1 MPDLREELLQ
11 FIWQHR
17 LLKPLP
23 LVTVSGK
30 TLSVIK
36 PGDLNKDSGPDFF
49 NARINLNGLTLAGNI
64 ELHVNSS
71 DWTRHGHESDPNYD
85 NIILHVVHH
94 HDVRLAQN
102 EKHNVEVLEV
112 KDLIPEELIK
122 NYEGLMLSRQELVCG
137 SHLVNANDQKFSM
150 WLQRMFTERLEQK
163 ANYIEELFRACGGD
177 YVQTFY
183 SVLLR
188 SFGFKVNTLPFELLS
203 KQVPAN
209 ILLRHADDLLQL
221 EALLL
226 GSAGFLEETFSDKY
240 IQQLQNE
247 FEFLKRKYNI
257 IPLKKEVFKF
267 SRLRPANFPTLRLAQ
282 LASLVHAHPELFSAP
297 QQFTSFE
304 EIQNCLKVSPGEYWK
319 KHYRMDGREA
329 EHELRMGEESI
340 SNITINTF
348 TQFFFFYFRK
358 NPRENYIDVSLSL
371 AEKCSFEKNNK
382 TKHFSAK
389 SHLFTSA
396 VESQGLINLYDNYC
410 SRKNCLKCPV
420 AADILR

>member
-1 MPDLREELLQ
+1 
-11 FIWQHR
+11 
-17 LLKPLP
+17 LP
-23 LVTVSGK
+23 LVTASGK
-30 TLSVIK
+30 QLSVIK
-36 PGDLNKDSGPDFF
+36 PGDLNRDSGPDFF

-64 ELHVNSS
+64 ELHINSS
-71 DWTRHGHESDPNYD
+71 DWIKHGHESDPNYD
-85 NIILHVVHH
+85 NIILHVVYEHN
-94 HDVRLAQN
+94 VQLEQN
-102 EKHNVEVLEV
+102 KKHNVEVVEV

-122 NYEGLMLSRQELVCG
+122 NYEGLMLSRLELACG
-137 SHLVNANDQKFSM
+137 SHLASADDQKFSM

-163 ANYIEELFRACGGD
+163 TNYIEELFRSYGGD

-183 SVLLR
+183 TVLLR
-188 SFGFKVNTLPFELLS
+188 SFGFKVNALPFELLS

-209 ILLRHADDLLQL
+209 ILLRHSDNLLQL
-221 EALLL
+221 EALLF
-226 GSAGFLEETFSDKY
+226 GGAGFLDETFSDKY

-247 FEFLKRKYNI
+247 FEFLRRKYNI

-282 LASLVHAHPELFSAP
+282 LASLVHVHPELFSAP

-304 EIQNCLKVSPGEYWK
+304 DIQKCLKISAGDYWR

-329 EHELRMGEESI
+329 DHELKMGEESI
-340 SNITINTF
+340 SNIIINAF

-358 NPRENYIDVSLSL
+358 NPRENHTDISLSL

-382 TKHFSAK
+382 TKHFLAK
-389 SHLFTSA
+389 LHLFNSA
-396 VESQGLINLYDNYC
+396 VDSQGLINLYDNYC